1 MKHRLA
7 AILAVVSLIAAS
19 CSDDGA
25 VTTTPITTETSTTVA
40 ASVPTTRAIP
50 VDPDMVPEGNP
61 DLLAALVFF
70 PGDLPA
76 PYDDL
81 PFDAVDSGYRPA
93 GGSLAN
99 ALDPQDEADDIV
111 RFGQVAEF
119 ASAFGDPNELGVA
132 FNASQFATAA
142 GAEAYID
149 DWVEDLASASDV
161 ASDERFNLTD
171 FRSETLEGLGDQA
184 VRIGYLSN
192 FLLADGSTRTRPG
205 GAVVV
210 RSGNLALWLWGNGD
224 QAEQILDDLTGAT
237 AARVGAVADGTI
249 PPRDH
254 TMLGL
259 TDPPTLALDSFA
271 FTYEYGIEAPEGS
284 FTVAIDGVF
293 EGPDRTSCRT
303 SITLGDGE
311 PVETFLVVAGT
322 RVWMGDIT
330 GYQEILLRDP
340 AALNA
345 ITSCPGHPNHWEL
358 TRLHR
363 LEVVDGTPVT
373 VSGVPAVR
381 GDLAG
386 DREAMKT
393 AGFMDAEID
402 EFTRYELTV
411 AAEGDWPIQ
420 LDVERSVNIEAALR
434 LFGLP
439 SDGITDPGAQAIVF
453 ERLLLTL
460 INDPSIKVDLP
471 LLAG

>member
-1 MKHRLA
+1 MRCRLA
-7 AILAVVSLIAAS
+7 TILTVISLITAA
-19 CSDDGA
+19 CSDDGVA
-25 VTTTPITTETSTTVA
+25 GTTTTTETPTTVA
-40 ASVPTTRAIP
+40 ASVPTTRGIP
-50 VDPDMVPEGNP
+50 VDPDIVPEGDP
-61 DLLAALVFF
+61 DLLAAVVFF

-93 GGSLAN
+93 GGSLSN

-119 ASAFGDPNELGVA
+119 ASAFGDPNEVGVA
-132 FNASQFATAA
+132 FNASQFATAS

-149 DWVEDLASASDV
+149 DWVDDLASASDET
-161 ASDERFNLTD
+161 SGSRFDLTD
-171 FRSETLEGLGDQA
+171 FRSESLEGFGDQA

-224 QAEQILDDLTGAT
+224 QAEQILDDLTAAT
-237 AARVGAVADGTI
+237 AARVVAVADGTT

-259 TDPPTLALDSFA
+259 TDPPTLALDSFEFA
-271 FTYEYGIEAPEGS
+271 YEYGIEAPEGA
-284 FTVAIDGVF
+284 FTVAIEGVF

-322 RVWMGDIT
+322 RVWLGDVT

-363 LEVVDGTPVT
+363 LEVAEGTAVT
-373 VSGVPAVR
+373 VSGVPAVKS
-381 GDLAG
+381 DLAD
-386 DREAMKT
+386 DREAMMT
-393 AGFMDAEID
+393 AGFMEAEID

-411 AAEGDWPIQ
+411 ATEGRWPIQ

-439 SDGITDPGAQAIVF
+439 SDGITDPGAHAIVF
-453 ERLLLTL
+453 ERLILTR
-460 INDPSIKVDLP
+460 INDPSITVDLP